1 MTYLAASRLRR
12 DLHTTPWNSK
22 SFTVPCRLD
31 DVGLSQHLAQ
41 SQRRT
46 QVDIARSASL
56 VRGSTW
62 AVAISAPMS

>member
-12 DLHTTPWNSK
+12 DLHTAPRTLK
-22 SFTVPCRLD
+22 RFTVPCRLN

-41 SQRRT
+41 PQRRT

-56 VRGSTW
+56 LRGSTW
-62 AVAISAPMS
+62 AVAISPRQ

>member
-12 DLHTTPWNSK
+12 DLHTAPWTLKRFSV
-22 SFTVPCRLD
+22 SCRLN

-41 SQRRT
+41 PQRRT
-46 QVDIARSASL
+46 QMDIARSASL

-62 AVAISAPMS
+62 AVAISVRQ